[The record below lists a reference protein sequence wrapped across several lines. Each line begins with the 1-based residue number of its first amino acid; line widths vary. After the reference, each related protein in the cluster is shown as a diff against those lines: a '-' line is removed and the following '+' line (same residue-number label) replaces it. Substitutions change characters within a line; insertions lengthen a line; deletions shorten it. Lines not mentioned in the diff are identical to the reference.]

1 MSEAAITEAAWSQ
14 RDLVPSVE
22 RSLIARGPREVYSS
36 AAEQPI
42 ARPLSIGKRRDR
54 DWSSSSGGLTAVA
67 PGQLWVVE
75 LSATEPSLSPL
86 EYRVITTAN
95 VVIYDRLLAPMVAKV
110 LPLGGYAEPASS
122 SGERR
127 LDQAWERCLR
137 FARNG
142 WSVVRLVEHSPSPQ
156 QRFERIQCLTE
167 RLMAAEVPTNLP
179 VLLFAD
185 EGGDTCEKTE
195 AHLGALSL
203 VTSAHSIERR
213 LSIAFTTISAEV
225 LPHLSAASS
234 NGLAG

>member
-22 RSLIARGPREVYSS
+22 RSLIARGSREVYSS

-42 ARPLSIGKRRDR
+42 TRSLSIGKRRDR
-54 DWSSSSGGLTAVA
+54 DWSSSSAELTAVA

-95 VVIYDRLLAPMVAKV
+95 VVIYDRPLAPMVAKV

-167 RLMAAEVPTNLP
+167 RLMAAEAPANLP
-179 VLLFAD
+179 VLLFVDA
-185 EGGDTCEKTE
+185 GCDTYEKTE
-195 AHLGALSL
+195 APLGALSPAIG
-203 VTSAHSIERR
+203 AHGVERR
-213 LSIAFTTISAEV
+213 LSIAFTVINAGAA
-225 LPHLSAASS
+225 PRLSVASS